1 MEEKKKYR
9 AFASLISILI
19 LVCVI
24 QGYFLFRDRDFSF
37 SWKKEKAGSF
47 DTFSQ
52 SLLDEYRKDKEDYWD
67 RFDRFFDDDFFRGRD
82 DPFKEMEDMQRRM
95 REMMENGLQESFN
108 DSWDGWFSRRF
119 HKKGDDI
126 TVQTKEGKDS
136 VAVTI
141 SIPNLK
147 ENNLNVAIDTS
158 GVHIEAEI
166 EQVVEKKDSDGNVI
180 TSSRVHRKI
189 NRTLPLPPNTDYEKA
204 HMEYEKENVI
214 ITFPK
219 R

>member
-1 MEEKKKYR
+1 LEEKKKYR
-9 AFASLISILI
+9 TFAAIIFILI

-24 QGYFLFRDRDFSF
+24 QGYFLLKDGHFAFSRGR
-37 SWKKEKAGSF
+37 EKAGNF
-47 DTFSQ
+47 DAFSQ
-52 SLLDEYRKDKEDYWD
+52 SLLDEYKQDKKDRWD
-67 RFDRFFDDDFFRGRD
+67 RFDRFFDDDFFRGRS
-82 DPFKEMEDMQRRM
+82 DPFQEMEDLQRRT
-95 REMMENGLQESFN
+95 REMMENGLQDSFSH
-108 DSWDGWFSRRF
+108 SWDGWFSNRF

-126 TVQTKEGKDS
+126 TVQTTEGKDS
-136 VAVTI
+136 VTVTI

-180 TSSRVHRKI
+180 TSSKVHRKI
-189 NRTLPLPPNTDYEKA
+189 NQTLPLPPNTDYEKA